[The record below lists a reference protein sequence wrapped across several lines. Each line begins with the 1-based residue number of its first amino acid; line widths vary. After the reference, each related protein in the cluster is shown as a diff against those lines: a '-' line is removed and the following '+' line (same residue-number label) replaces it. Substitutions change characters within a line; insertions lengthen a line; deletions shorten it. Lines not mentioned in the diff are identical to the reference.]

1 MTGAA
6 GCCGGGPGNLE
17 KSGSNAAAPTIEN
30 AVIDGCRNRFS
41 WLEIVDA
48 GRATRWAG
56 YKFSDPQPGAR
67 LV

>member
-30 AVIDGCRNRFS
+30 EIIGGCRNGFS
-41 WLEIVDA
+41 WVEMADRC
-48 GRATRWAG
+48 RATRWAG
-56 YKFSDPQPGAR
+56 DKFSDPQTGAR